1 MGAHPNLYGRK
12 TTYWILSPP
21 SSSTCQWGYPFFSVQ
36 PYFHC
41 PAVWST
47 DLVQLQSTVYY
58 IPSST
63 LTLFLQNISPRDFC
77 TLINCLLAPFKK
89 YTHSMC
95 YYVICYTTAKLFQL
109 KKLC

>member
-1 MGAHPNLYGRK
+1 MSAAHPLSTASASKRIQNPKSK

-21 SSSTCQWGYPFFSVQ
+21 SSSTCQWGYPLFSVQ

-41 PAVWST
+41 PAVWLS
-47 DLVQLQSTVYY
+47 DIDQLHLTAYY

-77 TLINCLLAPFKK
+77 TLINCLLAPFKEI
-89 YTHSMC
+89 YAS
-95 YYVICYTTAKLFQL
+95 YV
-109 KKLC
+109 KKK